1 MIGHRLRAAVVLAL
15 VFAAG
20 MLAGVV
26 VDRHRLEPV
35 RDASVAAHGSHE
47 VMMRELRQALGLDEA
62 QMAAI
67 ERVFA
72 AHQQTVQHAWEQL
85 RPEVQEAMV
94 RVHDEV
100 TAVLRPEQR
109 ERFERWVRERHRGR
123 SH

>member
-1 MIGHRLRAAVVLAL
+1 M
-15 VFAAG
+15 
-20 MLAGVV
+20 V
-26 VDRHRLEPV
+26 VDRYRLRPLT
-35 RDASVAAHGSHE
+35 ATSAAAHVSHE
-47 VMMRELRQALGLDEA
+47 AMMSELRQVLDLDEA

-100 TAVLRPEQR
+100 TTLLRPEQR
-109 ERFERWVRERHRGR
+109 ERFERWVRERHQARP
-123 SH
+123 H